1 MNANVAERNAEAFT
15 ETPLF
20 EALARAGYVARG
32 VVYALIGVLAIRLA
46 DGVAAPKPNQQG
58 AMQQIAHQPFGHAL
72 LVLTAIGLGGYAL
85 WRFAQA
91 FVGHTPEYGEHSKLD
106 RIGAVGSGIAYAAFS
121 ILAISVLRGT
131 GGNSS
136 AKTKQTTAGV
146 LQWPAGRELVAAA
159 GLLFLG
165 IAAYQ
170 AYLGL
175 SKKFLTYSK
184 TGQMSEGVLK
194 ALHVDRHRRP
204 GRPGRRVRL
213 DRPVRPQGGPRL
225 HAQGCRRDRR
235 CVAAPAPAL
244 VRDCGS
250 HRRRLWARSPSA
262 PTRSPTPAIARSD
275 SGRRARTSTSGYP
288 FAESREEYS
297 WARVAVRSQVR

>member
-72 LVLTAIGLGGYAL
+72 LLLTAIGLGGYAL

-121 ILAISVLRGT
+121 FLAISVLRGA

-146 LQWPAGRELVAAA
+146 LQWTAGRELVAAA

-175 SKKFLTYSK
+175 SKKFLKYSK
-184 TGQMSEGVLK
+184 TGQMSQGVLK
-194 ALHVDRHRRP
+194 AFTLIGVVGLVARAVAFGLIGLFVLKAARDYTP
-204 GRPGRRVRL
+204 KDAVGIDGALARL
-213 DRPVRPQGGPRL
+213 LQHSYGTAALIV
-225 HAQGCRRDRR
+225 
-235 CVAAPAPAL
+235 VACGL
-244 VRDCGS
+244 VTFGAYSIAD
-250 HRRRLWARSPSA
+250 ARY
-262 PTRSPTPAIARSD
+262 RKI
-275 SGRRARTSTSGYP
+275 
-288 FAESREEYS
+288 
-297 WARVAVRSQVR
+297 